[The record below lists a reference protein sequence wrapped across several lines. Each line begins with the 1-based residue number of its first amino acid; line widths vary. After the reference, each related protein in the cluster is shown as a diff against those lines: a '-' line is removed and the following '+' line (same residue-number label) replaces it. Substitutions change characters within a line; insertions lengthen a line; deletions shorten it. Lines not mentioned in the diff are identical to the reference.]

1 GNININENDFKT
13 YLNKKVP
20 EVALA
25 VRDSMAISF
34 MNVATKKGIKVPEQL
49 QVIGFQNTR
58 YAVLSNPTLTC
69 VAASIYDIGSRA
81 MSYLTEM
88 MKDDQKKL
96 EERESYQKKA
106 ANIIVDYDIVWREST
121 K

>member
-1 GNININENDFKT
+1 
-13 YLNKKVP
+13 
-20 EVALA
+20 
-25 VRDSMAISF
+25 
-34 MNVATKKGIKVPEQL
+34 
-49 QVIGFQNTR
+49 
-58 YAVLSNPTLTC
+58 
-69 VAASIYDIGSRA
+69 